1 MMLSLFQRILR
12 VANRTLKL
20 TMGWLK
26 HSLRNIKRKHVV
38 RGIFVGI
45 SLIILSF
52 LILFFLLI
60 KDLPSPELLSS
71 RQIPESTK
79 IYDKTGKVLLY
90 EVFDEERR
98 TIIPFDEIPQSV
110 KNATI
115 AIEDK
120 DFYTHPAFDLK
131 SFIRAAI
138 ANVVSGWGSQG
149 GSTITQQLAKNAFLS
164 REKTITR
171 KIKELILA
179 FRLEKKF
186 SKDEILYL
194 YLNQIPYGSNAY
206 GIEAASQIY
215 FQKPARE
222 LTLAESALLVS
233 LPQAPT
239 YYSPWGKNVPELLNR
254 KNLVLRLME
263 ELGYITPQ
271 ERSAAEQQELT
282 FERPD
287 STIKA
292 PHFSIAVKDYLNAT
306 YGEDYVRRAGLKVV
320 TTLDWDLQQA
330 AEKAVADGAKRN
342 EELYKGTN
350 AALVAQDVKT
360 GQILAMVGSRGYFD
374 TEYEGNFNVATQGL
388 RQPGSA
394 MKPFA
399 YLTAFEKGYPAD
411 TILFDLKTEFDTT
424 DIPENSYQPE
434 NFDHLFRG
442 PISMRNALAQS
453 INVPAVKTA
462 YLAGIDTL
470 LKKMK
475 VLGVTTLTERSR
487 YGLSLVLGGGEV
499 KLIELLGAYASL
511 AADGVHHDQAIIL
524 SVADKDGKIL
534 ESYQDNA
541 KDVIEPQYARMVNDI
556 LSDQQ
561 ARAPLFQSSFNL
573 TVFPGYDVAMKT
585 GTTNDYRDAWT
596 FGYTPTIAV
605 GVWAGN
611 NNNQAME
618 RQGGSILAAVPIW
631 NTFLVEALKKQEPET
646 FTSPE
651 PVNTDKIMLNGSYL
665 SAGTDDSQA
674 TGQVHNIL
682 YYVNKANP
690 LGPAPLN
697 PRSDAQFDNWENPVL
712 AWASTAGTGSSPS
725 GDNQPDL
732 PEGDQPPR
740 GDLIDIISPV
750 AGARARS
757 KMDVRA
763 VIKLPIRHIAKVQ
776 LYFNNELVDQ
786 KVGDYGSSFSY
797 ETTIRPTIINNQ
809 NFLKV
814 VVTDDVGGVTTRE
827 VFLND

>member
-1 MMLSLFQRILR
+1 MLKKIKQILR
-12 VANRTLKL
+12 K
-20 TMGWLK
+20 
-26 HSLRNIKRKHVV
+26 IKRRHII
-38 RGIFVGI
+38 RGVLTGVG
-45 SLIILSF
+45 LIIFAGLVM
-52 LILFFLLI
+52 FFLLI

-79 IYDKTGKVLLY
+79 IYDKTGKILLY

-98 TIIPFDEIPQSV
+98 TIIPFAEIPQSV

-120 DFYTHPAFDLK
+120 DFYTHPAFDFK
-131 SFIRAAI
+131 SFLRAAI
-138 ANVVSGWGSQG
+138 ANLVSGWGSQG

-186 SKDEILYL
+186 TKDEILYL

-215 FQKPARE
+215 FQKSARD

-254 KNLVLRLME
+254 KNLVLRQME
-263 ELGYITPQ
+263 ELGYIAAKERAAAQQ
-271 ERSAAEQQELT
+271 EELT

-287 STIKA
+287 SSIKA
-292 PHFSIAVKDYLNAT
+292 PHFSIAVKDYLIAT
-306 YGEDYVRRAGLKVV
+306 YGEDFVRRAGLTVI
-320 TTLDWDLQQA
+320 TTLDWELQQA
-330 AEKAVADGAKRN
+330 ADKAVADGAKRN

-360 GQILAMVGSRGYFD
+360 GQILAMVGSRGYFE

-399 YLTAFEKGYPAD
+399 YLTAFEKGYPSE
-411 TILFDLKTEFDTT
+411 TVLFDLKTEFDTT
-424 DIPENSYQPE
+424 DVPENSYQPE

-453 INVPAVKTA
+453 INVAAVKTA

-475 VLGVTTLTERSR
+475 LLGVTTLTERSR

-499 KLIELLGAYASL
+499 KLIELLRAYSTLASEGTL
-511 AADGVHHDQAIIL
+511 HNQALIL
-524 SVADKDGKIL
+524 SVRDKTGKTL
-534 ESYQDNA
+534 ESYEDQTA
-541 KDVIEPQYARMVNDI
+541 SVIEPQYARMINDI

-561 ARAPLFQSSFNL
+561 ARAPLFSSSFNL
-573 TVFPGYDVAMKT
+573 TVFQGYDVAMKT

-611 NNNQAME
+611 NNNQPME

-631 NTFLVEALKKQEPET
+631 NAFLTQALKNQPPET
-646 FTSPE
+646 FTSPD
-651 PVNTDKIMLNGSYL
+651 PVTSNKPMLNGQYL
-665 SAGTDDSQA
+665 PLLPDDRPDPK
-674 TGQVHNIL
+674 GQIHDIL
-682 YYVNKANP
+682 YYINKNNP
-690 LGPAPLN
+690 LGPAPIN
-697 PRSDAQFDNWENPVL
+697 PRSDPQFENWENPVL
-712 AWASTAGTGSSPS
+712 AWAATTGNGSTGSEV
-725 GDNQPDL
+725 DL
-732 PEGDQPPR
+732 PEGDQPPKD
-740 GDLIDIISPV
+740 GILDIIAPV

-757 KMDVRA
+757 KMDVYA
-763 VIKLPIRHIAKVQ
+763 ILNLETQNITKIQ
-776 LYFNNELVDQ
+776 LYFNDELVDQ
-786 KVGDYGSSFSY
+786 KINNYGSSFEY
-797 ETTIRPTIINNQ
+797 RTTIRPKFIQKQ
-809 NFLKV
+809 NFLKL
-814 VVTDDVGGVTTRE
+814 VVTNDVGGVTTRE
-827 VFLND
+827 VFLSD

>member
-1 MMLSLFQRILR
+1 MNSSPFQRAFTASQRATEQTIR
-12 VANRTLKL
+12 
-20 TMGWLK
+20 WLK
-26 HSLRNIKRKHVV
+26 RILKNIKRKHIIRSVLTGLGLIV
-38 RGIFVGI
+38 LAGFVM
-45 SLIILSF
+45 L
-52 LILFFLLI
+52 FLLI
-60 KDLPSPELLSS
+60 KDLPSPELLGS

-90 EVFDEERR
+90 EVYDEERR
-98 TIIPFDEIPQSV
+98 TIISFDEIPQHV

-138 ANVVSGWGSQG
+138 ANVVNGWGSQG

-186 SKDEILYL
+186 TKDEILYL

-206 GIEAASQIY
+206 GVEAASQIY
-215 FQKPARE
+215 FQKPARD

-239 YYSPWGKNVPELLNR
+239 YYSPWGKNLPELLNR

-263 ELGYITPQ
+263 ELGYITAAQ
-271 ERSAAEQQELT
+271 RSAAEQEELS

-287 STIKA
+287 SSIRA

-306 YGEDYVRRAGLKVV
+306 YGEDFVRNAGLRVI
-320 TTLDWDLQQA
+320 TTLDWELQEA

-350 AALVAQDVKT
+350 AALVAQDTKT
-360 GQILAMVGSRGYFD
+360 GQILAMVGSRGYFED
-374 TEYEGNFNVATQGL
+374 EYEGSFNVATQGL

-434 NFDHLFRG
+434 NFDHIFRG

-475 VLGVTTLTERSR
+475 ALGVTTLTERSR

-499 KLIELLGAYASL
+499 RLIELLGAYATL
-511 AADGVHHDQAIIL
+511 ATEGVRHDQAMIL
-524 SVADKDGKIL
+524 SVTDKDGRVL
-534 ESYQDNA
+534 ESYKDNA
-541 KDVIEPQYARMVNDI
+541 TDVIEPQYARMVSDI
-556 LSDQQ
+556 LADQQ
-561 ARAPLFQSSFNL
+561 ARAPLFSGSLAL
-573 TVFPGYDVAMKT
+573 TVFEGHDVAMKT

-596 FGYTPTIAV
+596 FGYTPTLAV

-611 NNNQAME
+611 NNNQPME

-631 NTFLVEALKKQEPET
+631 NAFLVEALKKQPNET
-646 FTSPE
+646 FTSPD
-651 PVNTDKIMLNGSYL
+651 VITSDKPMLNGRPTENENGS
-665 SAGTDDSQA
+665 G
-674 TGQVHNIL
+674 VHSIL
-682 YYVNKANP
+682 YYVDKSNP
-690 LGPAPLN
+690 LGPAPTR
-697 PRSDAQFDNWENPVL
+697 PGSDSQFENWESPVL
-712 AWASTAGTGSSPS
+712 AWAATS
-725 GDNQPDL
+725 GIDTSVSEGDL
-732 PEGDQPPR
+732 PDGDQPPR
-740 GDLIDIISPV
+740 DGALDIIEPL
-750 AGARARS
+750 AGARARTQF
-757 KMDVRA
+757 DVHA
-763 VIKLPIRHIAKVQ
+763 VINLAGRNISKIQ
-776 LYFNNELVDQ
+776 LYFNNELIDQ
-786 KVGDYGSSFSY
+786 KTSNYGSSFDY
-797 ETTIRPTIINNQ
+797 QATVRPLLIQKQ
-809 NFLKV
+809 NYLKL
-814 VVTDDVGGVTTRE
+814 VVTDDVGGVTTKE
-827 VFLND
+827 IFLRK

>member
-1 MMLSLFQRILR
+1 MTQSLFRRSLAASQR
-12 VANRTLKL
+12 L
-20 TMGWLK
+20 TEQAMRWLK
-26 HSLRNIKRKHVV
+26 RKLRNIKRKHIIRSVLTGLGLIV
-38 RGIFVGI
+38 LAGFVM
-45 SLIILSF
+45 L
-52 LILFFLLI
+52 FLLI
-60 KDLPSPELLSS
+60 KDLPSPELLGS

-90 EVFDEERR
+90 EVYDEERR
-98 TIIPFDEIPQSV
+98 TIISFDEIPQHV

-138 ANVVSGWGSQG
+138 ANVISGWGSQG

-186 SKDEILYL
+186 TKDEILYL

-215 FQKPARE
+215 FQKPARD

-239 YYSPWGKNVPELLNR
+239 YYSPWGKNLPDLLNR

-263 ELGYITPQ
+263 ELGYITAAQ
-271 ERSAAEQQELT
+271 RSAAEQEELA

-287 STIKA
+287 SSIRA
-292 PHFSIAVKDYLNAT
+292 PHFSIAVKDYLDAT
-306 YGEDYVRRAGLKVV
+306 YGEEFVRNAGLRVI

-330 AEKAVADGAKRN
+330 AEKAVSDGAKRN

-350 AALVAQDVKT
+350 AALVAQDTKT
-360 GQILAMVGSRGYFD
+360 GQILAMVGSRGYFE
-374 TEYEGNFNVATQGL
+374 TEYEGSFNVATQGL

-399 YLTAFEKGYPAD
+399 YLTAFEKGYPSD
-411 TILFDLKTEFDTT
+411 TVLFDLKTEFDTT

-434 NFDHLFRG
+434 NFDHIFRG
-442 PISMRNALAQS
+442 PISLRNALAQS
-453 INVPAVKTA
+453 INVPAVKVA
-462 YLAGIDTL
+462 YLAGVDTL

-475 VLGVTTLTERSR
+475 SLGVDTLTERSR

-499 KLIELLGAYASL
+499 RLIELLGAYATL
-511 AADGVHHDQAIIL
+511 ATEGVRHDQTMIL
-524 SVADKDGKIL
+524 SVTDKDGKVL
-534 ESYQDNA
+534 ESYRDNA
-541 KDVIEPQYARMVNDI
+541 TDVIEPQYARMVNDI
-556 LSDQQ
+556 LADQE
-561 ARAPLFQSSFNL
+561 ARAPLFSGSFGL

-596 FGYTPTIAV
+596 FGYTPTLAV

-611 NNNQAME
+611 NNNQPME

-631 NTFLVEALKKQEPET
+631 NAFLVEALKKQPRET
-646 FTSPE
+646 FTSPD
-651 PVNTDKIMLNGSYL
+651 PITSDKPMLNSRL
-665 SAGTDDSQA
+665 TEDED
-674 TGQVHNIL
+674 GQGGVHSIL
-682 YYVNKANP
+682 YYVNKNDP
-690 LGPAPLN
+690 LGPKPARPEN
-697 PRSDAQFDNWENPVL
+697 DPQFENWEGPVL
-712 AWASTAGTGSSPS
+712 AWAATNGIDTSVSEG
-725 GDNQPDL
+725 DL
-732 PEGDQPPR
+732 PDGDQPPR
-740 GDLIDIISPV
+740 DGALDIIEPL
-750 AGARARS
+750 AGARARTQF
-757 KMDVRA
+757 DVHAIINLTDRN
-763 VIKLPIRHIAKVQ
+763 IAKVQ
-776 LYFNNELVDQ
+776 LYFNDELVDQ
-786 KVGDYGSSFSY
+786 KTSNYGLSLDYRA
-797 ETTIRPTIINNQ
+797 TVRPRLIQKQ
-809 NFLKV
+809 NYLKL

-827 VFLND
+827 IFLRK

>member
-1 MMLSLFQRILR
+1 MTHPVITRWTRAIRQ
-12 VANRTLKL
+12 VLK
-20 TMGWLK
+20 K
-26 HSLRNIKRKHVV
+26 IKRKHLV
-38 RGIFVGI
+38 RSVLIGIALLALAGLV
-45 SLIILSF
+45 IL
-52 LILFFLLI
+52 FLLI

-79 IYDKTGKVLLY
+79 IFDRTGTVLLY

-98 TIIPFDEIPQSV
+98 TIIPYDEIPQHV

-131 SFIRAAI
+131 SFLRAAI
-138 ANVVSGWGSQG
+138 ANVLHGWGSQG

-186 SKDEILYL
+186 TKDEILYL

-239 YYSPWGKNVPELLNR
+239 YYSPWGKNLPELLNR

-263 ELGYITPQ
+263 ELGYITASQ
-271 ERSAAEQQELT
+271 RSAAEQEELS

-287 STIKA
+287 SSIKA
-292 PHFSIAVKDYLNAT
+292 PHFSITVKDYLNAT
-306 YGEDYVRRAGLKVV
+306 YGEDFVRRAGLTVI
-320 TTLDWDLQQA
+320 TTLDWEMQQA
-330 AEKAVADGAKRN
+330 AEKAVIEGAKRN

-350 AALVAQDVKT
+350 AALVAQDTKT
-360 GQILAMVGSRGYFD
+360 GQILALVGSRGYFE
-374 TEYEGNFNVATQGL
+374 TEYEGSFNVATQGL

-399 YLTAFEKGYPAD
+399 YLTAFEKGYPPE

-424 DIPENSYQPE
+424 NDPSNSYQPE

-442 PISMRNALAQS
+442 PVSMRNALAQS

-462 YLAGIDTL
+462 YLAGLDTI

-475 VLGVTTLTERSR
+475 LLGVNTLTERSR

-499 KLIELLGAYASL
+499 KLIELLGAYATL
-511 AADGVHHDQAIIL
+511 ATEGVRHDQTMIL
-524 SVADKDGKIL
+524 SVTGKDGKVL
-534 ESYQDNA
+534 ERYEDKAS
-541 KDVIEPQYARMVNDI
+541 DVIEPQYARMINDI
-556 LSDQQ
+556 LSDSA
-561 ARAPLFQSSFNL
+561 ARAPLFSGSFGL
-573 TVFPGYDVAMKT
+573 TVFPGHDVAMKT

-596 FGYTPTIAV
+596 FGYTPNLAV

-611 NNNQAME
+611 NNNQPME

-631 NTFLVEALKKQEPET
+631 NAFLVEALKNQPQET
-646 FTSPE
+646 FISPDPATS
-651 PVNTDKIMLNGSYL
+651 DKPMLNGKL
-665 SAGTDDSQA
+665 SAGSNNNYGSNNA
-674 TGQVHNIL
+674 GAVHSIL
-682 YYVNKANP
+682 YYVNKSDP
-690 LGPAPLN
+690 LGPAPIR
-697 PRSDAQFDNWENPVL
+697 PESDPQFRNWENPVL
-712 AWASTAGTGSSPS
+712 AWAATSGTEIQEPEEE
-725 GDNQPDL
+725 L
-732 PEGDQPPR
+732 PLGDQPPQN
-740 GDLIDIISPV
+740 GVLDIISPL
-750 AGARARS
+750 AGAKARNNI
-757 KMDVRA
+757 DVYA
-763 VIKLPIRHIAKVQ
+763 AINLPEHDIAKIQ
-776 LYFNNELVDQ
+776 LYFNDELVDQ
-786 KVGDYGSSFSY
+786 RTGVDTPSLAYRV
-797 ETTIRPTIINNQ
+797 TIRPSLIQKQ
-809 NFLKV
+809 NFLKL
-814 VVTDDVGGVTTRE
+814 VVTDSVGGVTTRE
-827 VFLND
+827 VFLRK

>member
-1 MMLSLFQRILR
+1 MKSLHFQRALSWCKKTLR
-12 VANRTLKL
+12 KIERRHIIRSVL
-20 TMGWLK
+20 
-26 HSLRNIKRKHVV
+26 I
-38 RGIFVGI
+38 GIG
-45 SLIILSF
+45 LIFAAF
-52 LILFFLLI
+52 LVLFFLLI

-98 TIIPFDEIPQSV
+98 TVIPFDEIPQHV

-138 ANVVSGWGSQG
+138 ANVISGWGSQG

-215 FQKPARE
+215 FRKPARE

-263 ELGYITPQ
+263 ELGYITSQ
-271 ERSAAEQQELT
+271 ERAAAEQQELT

-292 PHFSIAVKDYLNAT
+292 PHFSIAVKDYLDAT

-320 TTLDWDLQQA
+320 TTLDWNLQQA

-360 GQILAMVGSRGYFD
+360 GHILAMVGSRGYFE

-411 TILFDLKTEFDTT
+411 TILFDLKTEFDAT

-434 NFDHLFRG
+434 NFDHIFRG

-470 LKKMK
+470 LKKMQS
-475 VLGVTTLTERSR
+475 LGVTTLTERSR

-499 KLIELLGAYASL
+499 KLIELLGAYATL
-511 AADGVHHDQAIIL
+511 ASDGVRHDQAMIL

-541 KDVIEPQYARMVNDI
+541 IDAIEPQYARMVNDI

-561 ARAPLFQSSFNL
+561 ARAPLFQSSFGL
-573 TVFPGYDVAMKT
+573 TMFPGYDVAMKT

-611 NNNQAME
+611 NNNQPME

-631 NTFLVEALKKQEPET
+631 NAFLVEALKTQPAET
-646 FTSPE
+646 FTSPD
-651 PVNTDKIMLNGSYL
+651 PVVSDKPLLNGEVIS
-665 SAGTDDSQA
+665 SQ
-674 TGQVHNIL
+674 GIHNIL
-682 YYVNKANP
+682 YYVNKSNP
-690 LGPAPLN
+690 LGPAPTRPEN
-697 PRSDAQFDNWENPVL
+697 DPQFENWETPVL
-712 AWASTAGTGSSPS
+712 AWAATYGQVIDDNGQLPTG
-725 GDNQPDL
+725 DL
-732 PEGDQPPR
+732 PPEEGKTIKFLSPEAGDQVKTR
-740 GDLIDIISPV
+740 LN
-750 AGARARS
+750 
-757 KMDVRA
+757 VRA
-763 VIKLPIRHIAKVQ
+763 TISLSAQHIAKIQV
-776 LYFNNELVDQ
+776 YFNNELLDQ
-786 KVGDYGSSFSY
+786 KVGSFGSIFDYRN
-797 ETTIRPTIINNQ
+797 TLRPAVINPQ
-809 NFLKV
+809 NFLKI

-827 VFLND
+827 IFLRK